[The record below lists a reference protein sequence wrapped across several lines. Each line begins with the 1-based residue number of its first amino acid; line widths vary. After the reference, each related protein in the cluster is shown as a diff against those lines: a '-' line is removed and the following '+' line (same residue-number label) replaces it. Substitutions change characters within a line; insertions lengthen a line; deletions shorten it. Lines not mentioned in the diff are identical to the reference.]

1 LQHPF
6 QVFQQVAHIDR
17 RDLER
22 LLTGESRPAM
32 NQRCAP
38 LDRTQGWRG
47 CMTGYAESSTIQQ
60 RRLDPDLRLVR
71 KPSHALHRRWIGRR
85 LIVIGMASVIV
96 KRRDLGICIFEY
108 ANIIK

>member
-32 NQRCAP
+32 NQRC
-38 LDRTQGWRG
+38 